1 MKTSLLLLGPIIDA
15 RQRQLEAVLS
25 VPLIVAVRYFTN
37 NAKLMSP
44 VARLRPKVWLV
55 SASRVVYSL
64 VAMSVSLGT
73 AMPSTKPSTEA
84 ATSQ

>member
-1 MKTSLLLLGPIIDA
+1 MRRCMHRPSTLKVEASIIA
-15 RQRQLEAVLS
+15 LQ
-25 VPLIVAVRYFTN
+25 RYFTN

-73 AMPSTKPSTEA
+73 AIPSTKPSTEA

>member
-25 VPLIVAVRYFTN
+25 VPLIVAVRYFTS

-44 VARLRPKVWLV
+44 AARLRPKV
-55 SASRVVYSL
+55 
-64 VAMSVSLGT
+64 
-73 AMPSTKPSTEA
+73 
-84 ATSQ
+84 